1 MTSAAPLS
9 FQVRAPRRV
18 VAERL
23 GHTLFALMI
32 FFSSFAFIEPSP
44 YDLLAPLTIALWLA
58 MGTRISVHHLVLIFA
73 LLFYNLGGF
82 ISLIPVLDDKDA
94 VVFTVLSLYLAI
106 TGLFFAMF
114 FRTKTEQRI
123 DLAMICYCLSCVLAA
138 LCGIAGYFD
147 LGGSSAYFSLY
158 DRASGTFKD
167 PNVFGS
173 FLVPGVIYLV
183 HALLLG
189 RTRHP
194 LLVLGALLVIV
205 LGVLLSFSRGSWGA
219 LIFGTGLMMAITFL
233 TAGAGRT
240 RRRIGSLGLLTIA
253 AGFCAVVAI
262 LSVPQVSELFERR
275 ASVTQDYDEG
285 ETGRFGNQRRAI
297 PMLLERP
304 NGFGP
309 VQFRNIF
316 PEDPHNTYI
325 NAFASYGWL
334 GGFSFVFIVLSTGFV
349 GFRLCFSPSPYR
361 IMAQMAFPALLI
373 YFLQGFQID
382 IDHWRHVYLF
392 LGMVWGLEAAR
403 RDWLTAQTS
412 CLGKDAEH
420 GRMTLHSAGRAHI
433 TPAVGA

>member
-1 MTSAAPLS
+1 MTNAAPLL
-9 FQVRAPRRV
+9 FRARAPRRV

-23 GHTLFALMI
+23 GHALFALFI
-32 FFSSFAFIEPSP
+32 LCSSFAFIEPSP
-44 YDLLAPLTIALWLA
+44 YDLLAPLTIVLWLA
-58 MGTRISVHHLVLIFA
+58 LGTKISVHHLVLISM

-82 ISLIPVLDDKDA
+82 ISLVPVLDDKDS
-94 VVFTVLSLYLAI
+94 VVFAVLSLYLAI

-114 FRTKTEQRI
+114 FREKTEQRI
-123 DLAMICYCLSCVLAA
+123 DLAMRFYCMSCVIAA

-158 DRASGTFKD
+158 DRAAGTFKD

-173 FLVPGVIYLV
+173 FLVPGAIYLT
-183 HALLLG
+183 HSLLLG

-194 LLVLGALLVIV
+194 ILVLGALIVIV

-219 LIFGTGLMMAITFL
+219 LIVGVGLMMAMTFL

-240 RRRIGSLGLLTIA
+240 RRRIGFLGLATIA

-334 GGFSFVFIVLSTGFV
+334 GGFSFVFIVLSTSFV

-361 IMAQMAFPALLI
+361 TMAQMAFPSLLI

-403 RDWLTAQTS
+403 RGWLSQLQIAAGKAQQHVATALRT
-412 CLGKDAEH
+412 GGGAP
-420 GRMTLHSAGRAHI
+420 I
-433 TPAVGA
+433 TPPVGA